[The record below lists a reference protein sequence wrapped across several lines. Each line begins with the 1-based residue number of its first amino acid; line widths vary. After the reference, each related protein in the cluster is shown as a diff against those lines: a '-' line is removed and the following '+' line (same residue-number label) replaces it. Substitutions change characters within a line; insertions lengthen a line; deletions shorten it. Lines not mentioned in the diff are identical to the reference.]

1 MKDKIKN
8 IAEKLEHQIRMHE
21 LDLNDRIK
29 DIPQIILLLEQGFSE
44 LKEIVSFYKF
54 KSEMDEIF
62 FFKIIKPK
70 FFSKLIYY
78 RKVYNIEMMRPNGQ
92 DCVLK
97 NYFINELNQLENF
110 YNKNIDFYKY
120 YRSGSTH
127 LDKYFFL
134 RGKQDIQMTMETFY
148 FERDPNFSTIC
159 DFKVAKIVANEMLR
173 IYLNLYSISL
183 FNTILERPCEEL
195 FSMNLLFR
203 LNFNFMVKFNLLF
216 ALLITPLVCFG
227 QNAYDYYG
235 EKVQLEA
242 HYFQSQNA
250 GKLKGDKKLS
260 YQGMDISNGYAVS
273 AQSTGVITVYDL
285 NGGDMSKEK
294 QLKLSTFS
302 KTANAYNVSFG
313 TKKMTEE
320 DVLPLLYVS
329 GNHGV
334 LNVEQIEKKFKNVN
348 AVQTITLDAKFSK
361 IDWAVDA
368 DNGFL
373 YAFCTN
379 KNGTHQIMRFNVP
392 EVKEG
397 EVSTVKLKTSDA
409 LDNYLVEKYYQGKA
423 MTSTHGVYV
432 HDGQLYIT
440 SGNGTPNDASRLYV
454 WDLCGKM
461 LRNVIDLSTAT
472 RDELKACSV
481 HNGALYVQTQS
492 SMYKLIF

>member
-173 IYLNLYSISL
+173 IYLTPLSLVSFWDLLGTCLGLASYMKRIEIYPECIPNTSRSRAVKCILGYAFTSFFSSEIKEKLRFSLY
-183 FNTILERPCEEL
+183 
-195 FSMNLLFR
+195 FSR
-203 LNFNFMVKFNLLF
+203 F
-216 ALLITPLVCFG
+216 ALPL
-227 QNAYDYYG
+227 
-235 EKVQLEA
+235 
-242 HYFQSQNA
+242 
-250 GKLKGDKKLS
+250 
-260 YQGMDISNGYAVS
+260 
-273 AQSTGVITVYDL
+273 
-285 NGGDMSKEK
+285 
-294 QLKLSTFS
+294 
-302 KTANAYNVSFG
+302 
-313 TKKMTEE
+313 
-320 DVLPLLYVS
+320 
-329 GNHGV
+329 
-334 LNVEQIEKKFKNVN
+334 
-348 AVQTITLDAKFSK
+348 
-361 IDWAVDA
+361 
-368 DNGFL
+368 
-373 YAFCTN
+373 
-379 KNGTHQIMRFNVP
+379 
-392 EVKEG
+392 
-397 EVSTVKLKTSDA
+397 
-409 LDNYLVEKYYQGKA
+409 
-423 MTSTHGVYV
+423 
-432 HDGQLYIT
+432 
-440 SGNGTPNDASRLYV
+440 
-454 WDLCGKM
+454 
-461 LRNVIDLSTAT
+461 
-472 RDELKACSV
+472 
-481 HNGALYVQTQS
+481 
-492 SMYKLIF
+492 

>member
-173 IYLNLYSISL
+173 IYLNPKIRNYQTKGTVL
-183 FNTILERPCEEL
+183 
-195 FSMNLLFR
+195 
-203 LNFNFMVKFNLLF
+203 
-216 ALLITPLVCFG
+216 LVCFQCVDTLVLVLKHAEG
-227 QNAYDYYG
+227 MSLRCDAICTIAYCG
-235 EKVQLEA
+235 RHESSHIVKA
-242 HYFQSQNA
+242 HA
-250 GKLKGDKKLS
+250 
-260 YQGMDISNGYAVS
+260 
-273 AQSTGVITVYDL
+273 DL
-285 NGGDMSKEK
+285 ALWE
-294 QLKLSTFS
+294 
-302 KTANAYNVSFG
+302 
-313 TKKMTEE
+313 
-320 DVLPLLYVS
+320 
-329 GNHGV
+329 
-334 LNVEQIEKKFKNVN
+334 
-348 AVQTITLDAKFSK
+348 
-361 IDWAVDA
+361 
-368 DNGFL
+368 FL
-373 YAFCTN
+373 
-379 KNGTHQIMRFNVP
+379 GSHRFN
-392 EVKEG
+392 EIQQ
-397 EVSTVKLKTSDA
+397 D
-409 LDNYLVEKYYQGKA
+409 DYLWKFV
-423 MTSTHGVYV
+423 
-432 HDGQLYIT
+432 LI
-440 SGNGTPNDASRLYV
+440 
-454 WDLCGKM
+454 CG
-461 LRNVIDLSTAT
+461 
-472 RDELKACSV
+472 
-481 HNGALYVQTQS
+481 
-492 SMYKLIF
+492 